1 MNKKRF
7 LSLIMTGIMSFAALS
22 GCNKNNDTTK
32 KENNNSSAKVIESAV
47 IPITKD
53 ENTITP
59 FTYVTGTPGM
69 DVQRLIFDTLF
80 TEDKDNK
87 ILPWLAKEA
96 KHNNDYTEYTVELN
110 KDIKWHD
117 DKDFSAEDVKFTFEY
132 VLTQK
137 VGRWKTIASKIQSME
152 IKDNSIIFKLK
163 NPEPNFVEE
172 SLADIPIVPKHIYE
186 GKDGKQVKETI
197 GTGLYKLKEYVPQQ
211 KYVLEANDKFF
222 KGKAKIKTI
231 NMPIMKDSNAIYQ
244 GLQTGEYLT
253 FTGTITPELIK
264 TFSEKKDLK
273 VLTGPGFSAA
283 MVYMNNQRPHFDNPE
298 FRKAISLSIDN
309 KEIVNRVFLDKAD
322 VGTAGF
328 YSINSPFAKKGLDYK
343 YDVKEAE
350 KILDSLGYD
359 KKNESGIR
367 LTKEGKELSFEIL
380 SSNNAMR
387 QSAATIISEQL
398 KKVGIKLNVKVLEAD
413 TLDSLVWPDFDI
425 TKERKY
431 DMTVFGWSAPMQ
443 TKQNTLIQHGS
454 SDTKKGILN
463 LAGYKNAE
471 FDSAVEE
478 FAKSNDKE
486 KRKEL
491 VDKMQDIFAKTY
503 PFHVYAYQ
511 NVIAVYNSSQYD
523 EFILKN
529 GVGIINVFSF
539 LNQK

>member
-7 LSLIMTGIMSFAALS
+7 LSLIMTVIMSFTALS
-22 GCNKNNDTTK
+22 GCNKNDTTK

-69 DVQRLIFDTLF
+69 DVQRLIFDSLF

-96 KHNNDYTEYTVELN
+96 KHNSDYTEYTVELN

-137 VGRWKTIASKIQSME
+137 VGRWKTIASKVQSME
-152 IKDNSIIFKLK
+152 IKNNSIIFKLK

-172 SLADIPIVPKHIYE
+172 SLVDIPIVPKHIYE
-186 GKDGKQVKETI
+186 GKDGKQIKETI
-197 GTGLYKLKEYVPQQ
+197 GTGLYKLKEYVPEQ

-273 VLTGPGFSAA
+273 VLTGPGFSAT

-471 FDSAVEE
+471 FDSTVEE

-491 VDKMQDIFAKTY
+491 VNKMQDIFAKTY

-523 EFILKN
+523 EFVLKN